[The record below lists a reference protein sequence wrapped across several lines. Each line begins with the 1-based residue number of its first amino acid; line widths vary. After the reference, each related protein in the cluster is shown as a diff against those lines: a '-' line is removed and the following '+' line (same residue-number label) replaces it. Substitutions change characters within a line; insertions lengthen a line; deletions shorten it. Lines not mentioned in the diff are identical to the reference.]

1 MLVTWIFTGI
11 SSDQNK
17 LWGSR
22 LTTTPQ
28 SPTGREVLLLTAD
41 LCLVYDILLTWKQ
54 IFPGVCQGPS
64 LLYTDLYIQSQTE
77 NHERPRSDSFNE
89 YFMWDSVMWLL
100 WSQFG
105 DE

>member
-22 LTTTPQ
+22 LTTPQ

-41 LCLVYDILLTWKQ
+41 LRLVYGILLTWKQ
-54 IFPGVCQGPS
+54 IFPGVCQSPS
-64 LLYTDLYIQSQTE
+64 LLYTDLYVESNRE
-77 NHERPRSDSFNE
+77 
-89 YFMWDSVMWLL
+89 L
-100 WSQFG
+100 WKATIW
-105 DE
+105 

>member
-22 LTTTPQ
+22 LTTPQ

-41 LCLVYDILLTWKQ
+41 LRLVYGILLT
-54 IFPGVCQGPS
+54 
-64 LLYTDLYIQSQTE
+64 
-77 NHERPRSDSFNE
+77 
-89 YFMWDSVMWLL
+89 
-100 WSQFG
+100 
-105 DE
+105 